1 MRLGVHLPLKGGFAA
16 NLERVK
22 NHGCE
27 TIQLFA
33 GNPTAW
39 KMAAPNHE
47 EINKR
52 VNLARELSVY
62 PVVIHSAYL
71 INLASRSPDFYEK
84 SVRLLDET
92 MMRASLYGAPY
103 VVLHVGNHGGA
114 GIEQG
119 LEQVVATIS
128 HSLPGWPDGV
138 KLLLENTAGGGTA
151 LGSTLEELARVL
163 NSFPKGILGVCLDTA
178 HGWAAGYDFG
188 SAAGVKELLEQ
199 FERSMGL
206 ENLCV
211 LHMNDAKVARGS
223 RVDRHEHIGLGQIG
237 VDGFRELLRQSWAPE
252 MPAILE
258 TPEMGSDWDR
268 RNLEALRSLLQV

>member
-16 NLERVK
+16 NLKRVK
-22 NHGCE
+22 NYGCE
-27 TIQLFA
+27 TIQIFA

-52 VNLARELSVY
+52 VSLARELSVY

-71 INLASRSPDFYEK
+71 INLASRSPDFHEK
-84 SVRLLDET
+84 SISLLDET

-114 GIEQG
+114 GIEPG

-128 HSLPGWPDGV
+128 RSLPGWPDGV

-151 LGSTLEELARVL
+151 LGSSLEELAHVL
-163 NSFPKGILGVCLDTA
+163 NSFPKGTLGVCLDTA

-188 SAAGVKELLEQ
+188 SAEGVKEFLEQ
-199 FERSMGL
+199 FERCMGL